1 MEISQERKTHLKAV
15 VENMKTINIDEY
27 NKYNTILKNN
37 GFENAVKYVY
47 GRPGETSDMFTHSK
61 QNKVSRVLVNQ
72 SYPSRIDCPGSS
84 WRISSK
90 QVKNGL

>member
-27 NKYNTILKNN
+27 NKYNTIRKNE
-37 GFENAVKYVY
+37 GFENAAKYVY
-47 GRPGETSDMFTHSK
+47 GKPSETSDMFTHSK